1 MFYDVI
7 VVLIISHN
15 VFSCYKKGFLKS
27 LIFILCS
34 FLGIVVSCFLN
45 KLILKKLLE
54 NEVFYEFEKIILKN
68 FKVPKEFEGLAKN
81 FNLGEGFIAKDVII
95 SNLVNIFLSRIIFI
109 ILIFIIFF
117 IFRVFRKYLYKMV
130 RIARKMPAIGMLD
143 GILGALCGVLKAS
156 IYLIIFSV
164 LCFVLIIITRNEL
177 SFLNFEI
184 INSTYLFFLFYK
196 IAYLIK

>member
-1 MFYDVI
+1 
-7 VVLIISHN
+7 
-15 VFSCYKKGFLKS
+15 
-27 LIFILCS
+27 
-34 FLGIVVSCFLN
+34 
-45 KLILKKLLE
+45 
-54 NEVFYEFEKIILKN
+54 
-68 FKVPKEFEGLAKN
+68 
-81 FNLGEGFIAKDVII
+81 
-95 SNLVNIFLSRIIFI
+95 
-109 ILIFIIFF
+109 
-117 IFRVFRKYLYKMV
+117 MV